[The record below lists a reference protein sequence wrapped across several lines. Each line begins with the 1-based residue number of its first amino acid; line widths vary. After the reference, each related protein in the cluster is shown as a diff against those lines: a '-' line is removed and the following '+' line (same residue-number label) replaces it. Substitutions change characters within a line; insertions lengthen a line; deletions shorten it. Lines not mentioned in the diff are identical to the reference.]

1 MVKVRNKELDEK
13 VEDLQRLV
21 ADLQSSGQHRE
32 QRVYEDLEKQKADNF
47 TLKELIVEE
56 QDKIEEL
63 KEKASQILV
72 RIGDSYVS
80 ALDLIQTYQGTE
92 H

>member
-1 MVKVRNKELDEK
+1 MVKERNKELDEK

-56 QDKIEEL
+56 
-63 KEKASQILV
+63 
-72 RIGDSYVS
+72 
-80 ALDLIQTYQGTE
+80 
-92 H
+92 